1 MQILTS
7 KKIQGP
13 RLDWL
18 NPDLSYVNTAGARQA
33 IRIWFRKQERAENM
47 QRGQDLIEKE
57 RKRLALDFTVDEIAD
72 KLSFTT
78 RDDLY
83 AAIGSG
89 AISIHQIT
97 TRLAGTEKQ
106 APAYGPITETD
117 TGFAAGV
124 TVMGVGDVLTRL
136 ARCCQPLPGNEI
148 MGFIT
153 RAQGVSVHRKSCHNI
168 TNVTE
173 SERLIEVGWGSTARL
188 YPVRIEIE
196 GKDRVGLLRDITTV
210 VSAEKVNISGVLTE
224 AHEDGTVT
232 EYLSL
237 GTNGISQLSRIFN
250 RLETVP
256 GVLRVRRS
264 DHHSQAVKTAG

>member
-1 MQILTS
+1 M
-7 KKIQGP
+7 
-13 RLDWL
+13 
-18 NPDLSYVNTAGARQA
+18 
-33 IRIWFRKQERAENM
+33 
-47 QRGQDLIEKE
+47 
-57 RKRLALDFTVDEIAD
+57 
-72 KLSFTT
+72 
-78 RDDLY
+78 
-83 AAIGSG
+83 
-89 AISIHQIT
+89 
-97 TRLAGTEKQ
+97 
-106 APAYGPITETD
+106 
-117 TGFAAGV
+117 
-124 TVMGVGDVLTRL
+124 LTRL
-136 ARCCQPLPGNEI
+136 AKCCQPLPGNEI

-153 RAQGVSVHRKSCHNI
+153 RAQGVSVHRKSCYNI

-173 SERLIEVGWGSTARL
+173 PERLIEVGWGSTARL

-210 VSAEKVNISGVLTE
+210 VSAEKVNISGVLSE

-264 DHHSQAVKTAG
+264 DHLSQSVKTVG